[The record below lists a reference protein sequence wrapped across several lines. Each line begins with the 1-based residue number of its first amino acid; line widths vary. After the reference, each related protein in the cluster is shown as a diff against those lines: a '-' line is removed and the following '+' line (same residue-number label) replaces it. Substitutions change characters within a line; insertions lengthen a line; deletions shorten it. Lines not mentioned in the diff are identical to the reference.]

1 MQVLIC
7 DDHPFMARALAMAM
21 EQALGAEVTVVHRF
35 ADAAATAATLSD
47 LRLCLVDFH
56 IPGEDSAAGL
66 GALRAAAPEARL
78 LVFSGSEADADLRI
92 ALAAGAHGFLPKSAS
107 PDVIE
112 AAVKLVLAGGRY
124 LPERVEALAFG
135 GAEPATAAPPRT
147 DALTGRQRD
156 VLGHVARGLS
166 NKEIARELAISP
178 ATVKVHVAQIIGILE
193 ASNRTEAVANARRAG
208 LI

>member
-21 EQALGAEVTVVHRF
+21 ESALGAEVIVVHRF
-35 ADAAATAATLSD
+35 ADAAATAATLTD

-56 IPGEDSAAGL
+56 IPGEDSAAAL

-78 LVFSGSEADADLRI
+78 LVFSGSEADADLRV

-135 GAEPATAAPPRT
+135 GAEPAPALRRT
-147 DALTGRQRD
+147 DTLTGRQRD
-156 VLGHVARGLS
+156 VLDHVARGLS

>member
-21 EQALGAEVTVVHRF
+21 EDALGAEVTVVHRF
-35 ADAAATAATLSD
+35 ADAAATAAMLTD

-66 GALRAAAPEARL
+66 TALRDAAPEARL
-78 LVFSGSEADADLRI
+78 LVFSGSEADADLRV

-124 LPERVEALAFG
+124 LPDRVETLAFG
-135 GAEPATAAPPRT
+135 GNSPAPASPRT

-156 VLGHVARGLS
+156 VLDHVARGLS

-178 ATVKVHVAQIIGILE
+178 ATVKVHVAQIIGILD

-208 LI
+208 LL

>member
-21 EQALGAEVTVVHRF
+21 ESALGAEVTVVHRF
-35 ADAAATAATLSD
+35 ADAATTAATLAD

-56 IPGEDSAAGL
+56 IPGEDSGAGL
-66 GALRAAAPEARL
+66 ATLRDAAPEARL
-78 LVFSGSEADADLRI
+78 LVFSGSESDADLRI

-124 LPERVEALAFG
+124 LPERVETLAFG
-135 GAEPATAAPPRT
+135 NAEPAAAAPRAE
-147 DALTGRQRD
+147 ALTGRQRD

>member
-21 EQALGAEVTVVHRF
+21 ESALGAEVTVVHRF
-35 ADAAATAATLSD
+35 ADAAATAATLTD

-78 LVFSGSEADADLRI
+78 LVFSGSEADADLRV

-135 GAEPATAAPPRT
+135 TAEPPPAPPRT
-147 DALTGRQRD
+147 DTLTGRQRD
-156 VLGHVARGLS
+156 VLDHVARGLS

>member
-78 LVFSGSEADADLRI
+78 LVFSGSEADADLRV

-135 GAEPATAAPPRT
+135 TAEPPLPPPRT

>member
-21 EQALGAEVTVVHRF
+21 EDALGAEVTVVHRF
-35 ADAAATAATLSD
+35 ADAAATAAMLTD

-66 GALRAAAPEARL
+66 AALRAAAPEGRL
-78 LVFSGSEADADLRI
+78 LVFSGSEADADLRV

-124 LPERVEALAFG
+124 LPERVETLAFG
-135 GAEPATAAPPRT
+135 AVEAVPAPSRT
-147 DALTGRQRD
+147 DTLTGRQRD
-156 VLGHVARGLS
+156 VLDHVARGLS

>member
-35 ADAAATAATLSD
+35 ADAAATAATLCD

-78 LVFSGSEADADLRI
+78 LVFSGSEVDADLRI

-135 GAEPATAAPPRT
+135 SAEPPPTPPRT

>member
-21 EQALGAEVTVVHRF
+21 EDALGAEVTVVHRF
-35 ADAAATAATLSD
+35 ADAAATAAMLTD

-66 GALRAAAPEARL
+66 AALRAAAPEARL
-78 LVFSGSEADADLRI
+78 LVFSGSEADADLRV

-124 LPERVEALAFG
+124 LPERVETLAFG
-135 GAEPATAAPPRT
+135 TANAAPAPSRT
-147 DALTGRQRD
+147 DTLTGRQRD
-156 VLGHVARGLS
+156 VLDHVARGLS

>member
-21 EQALGAEVTVVHRF
+21 EHALGAEVSVVHRF
-35 ADAAATAATLSD
+35 ADAAETAATLPD

-66 GALRAAAPEARL
+66 GALRGAAPDARL

-124 LPERVEALAFG
+124 LPERVETLAFG
-135 GAEPATAAPPRT
+135 TVETAPAPPRT

-166 NKEIARELAISP
+166 NKEIARELEISP
-178 ATVKVHVAQIIGILE
+178 ATVKVHVAQIIGILD

>member
-21 EQALGAEVTVVHRF
+21 EDALGAEVTVVHRF
-35 ADAAATAATLSD
+35 ADAAATAAMLTD

-66 GALRAAAPEARL
+66 AALRAAAPEARL
-78 LVFSGSEADADLRI
+78 LVFSGSEADADLRV

-124 LPERVEALAFG
+124 LPERVETLAFG
-135 GAEPATAAPPRT
+135 AVEAVPAPSRT
-147 DALTGRQRD
+147 DTLTGRQRD